1 MALIARLVPMLAGLM
16 LPPWAASTTVSSAV
30 SMTVSAAWCPSALP
44 MPEVA
49 PPRPL
54 SRPPVNSRAVLLA

>member
-16 LPPWAASTTVSSAV
+16 LPPWAAVSTAV
-30 SMTVSAAWCPSALP
+30 SMTVSAAWRPSAFP

>member
-1 MALIARLVPMLAGLM
+1 MLAGLM
-16 LPPWAASTTVSSAV
+16 LPPWAASTTVSTAV
-30 SMTVSAAWCPSALP
+30 SMTVSAASA
-44 MPEVA
+44 EVA

>member
-16 LPPWAASTTVSSAV
+16 LPPWAASTTVSTAV
-30 SMTVSAAWCPSALP
+30 SMTVSAASA
-44 MPEVA
+44 EVA